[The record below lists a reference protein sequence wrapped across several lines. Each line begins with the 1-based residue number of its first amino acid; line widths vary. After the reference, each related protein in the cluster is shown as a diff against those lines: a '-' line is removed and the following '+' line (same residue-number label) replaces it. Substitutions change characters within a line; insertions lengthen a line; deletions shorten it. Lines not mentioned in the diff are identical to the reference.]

1 MESEADMKLG
11 RIKTAHGDMLV
22 ARAGKRVIHL
32 RKAVEV
38 FLQTTGAADA
48 RTQAAFHVPSDMN
61 AFLVRGGA
69 EDDVVRRTL
78 DEASAPHS
86 MAIEAVSLLA
96 PLDVPGKILGVGRN
110 YGDHAAEGG
119 LARQECPRIFLK
131 ASSSVIGPGAAIM
144 RPTGVAKLDWELEL
158 AVVIGRPMK
167 AVPQAEALDHVAGYT
182 ILNDVSARE
191 YQFDVSPPQT
201 SFAKSM
207 DSFTPMG
214 PWLVTRD
221 EIPDPGALELRC
233 WVNDQLMQAGSAAD
247 MIFPVPD
254 LLSYLSQY
262 MTLEPGDVIATG
274 TPTGV
279 GHFRDPPRYLSPGDQ
294 LRMEITKL
302 GVLENSVV

>member
-1 MESEADMKLG
+1 MKLG
-11 RIKTAHGDMLV
+11 RIETAHGDMLV
-22 ARAGKRVIHL
+22 ARAGERVIDL
-32 RKAVEV
+32 RKAVEA
-38 FLQTTGAADA
+38 FLQTTGAADSHA
-48 RTQAAFHVPSDMN
+48 QAAAHVPSNMN
-61 AFLVRGGA
+61 AFLARGGSD
-69 EDDVVRRTL
+69 DDVVRRAL
-78 DEASAPHS
+78 DETGASHS
-86 MAIEAVSLLA
+86 ATIEAVNLLA
-96 PLDVPGKILGVGRN
+96 PLGVPGKILGVGRN

-131 ASSSVIGPGAAIM
+131 ASSSVIGPDAAIV

-191 YQFDVSPPQT
+191 FQFDVSPPQT

-214 PWLVTRD
+214 PWVVTRD

-233 WVNDQLMQAGSAAD
+233 WVNEQLMQEGSAAD
-247 MIFPVPD
+247 MIFPVPY
-254 LLSYLSQY
+254 LLSYVSQY
-262 MTLEPGDVIATG
+262 LTLEPGDVIATG
-274 TPTGV
+274 TPSGV

-294 LRMEITKL
+294 LRMEITNL

>member
-1 MESEADMKLG
+1 MGAYMKLG

-22 ARAGKRVIHL
+22 ARAGERVIDL
-32 RKAVEV
+32 RKAVEA
-38 FLQTTGAADA
+38 FLQTIGTADA
-48 RTQAAFHVPSDMN
+48 RGQAAFHVPANMN
-61 AFLVRGGA
+61 AFLARGGA
-69 EDDVVRRTL
+69 DDDVVRRALNETG
-78 DEASAPHS
+78 AAYST
-86 MAIEAVSLLA
+86 AIEAVSLLT

-119 LARQECPRIFLK
+119 LARQECPRVFLK
-131 ASSSVIGPGAAIM
+131 ASSSVIGPGAEIIC
-144 RPTGVAKLDWELEL
+144 PTGVAKLDWELEL

-167 AVPQAEALDHVAGYT
+167 AVPQAEALDYVAGYT

-191 YQFDVSPPQT
+191 FQFDVSPPQT

-221 EIPDPGALELRC
+221 EIPDPGTLELRC
-233 WVNDQLMQAGSAAD
+233 WVNDQLMQGGSVAD
-247 MIFPVPD
+247 MIFPVPY
-254 LLSYLSQY
+254 LLSYISQY

-274 TPTGV
+274 TPAGV
-279 GHFRDPPRYLSPGDQ
+279 GHFRDPPRYLTSGDQ

-302 GVLENSVV
+302 GVLENGVV